1 MPEGLDWYQIDAF
14 VEGPF
19 SGNPAAV
26 YALPRW
32 LPDARLQAIAE
43 SHNLSET
50 AFLVPCEAGTWRLRW
65 FTPSTEVDL
74 CGHAT
79 LAAAWALFEHQ
90 SPQADTLHFHT
101 RSGVLHVERNGE
113 LLLMN
118 FPALAPQPVASS
130 LSARLGSALG
140 VQPQQVL
147 GNVDLLAILADET
160 AVRTLAPDLHALTA
174 LECRGVI
181 VSAPGDDVDFV
192 SRFFAPRV
200 GVDEDPVTGSA
211 HCLLTPYWSAR
222 LARDELLARQLS
234 RRGGWLRCTQR
245 GDRVLLAGR
254 CRLFAT
260 GRTFLPD

>member
-1 MPEGLDWYQIDAF
+1 MRETLHWHQVDAF

-26 YALPRW
+26 YVLQQW

-50 AFLVPCEAGTWRLRW
+50 AFVVPAEADRWQLRW
-65 FTPSTEVDL
+65 FTPTAEVDL

-79 LAAAWALFEHQ
+79 LAAAWTLFETHL
-90 SPQADTLHFHT
+90 PAPDTLHFRTH
-101 RSGVLHVERNGE
+101 SGELRVERDGE
-113 LLLMN
+113 LLRMD
-118 FPALAPQPVASS
+118 FPALAPQPVADD
-130 LSARLGSALG
+130 LAARLGAALG
-140 VQPQQVL
+140 TRPEQVL
-147 GNVDLLAILADET
+147 ANVDLLAILRDEA
-160 AVRTLAPDLHALTA
+160 AVRGLTPDLHALAA

-181 VSAPGDDVDFV
+181 VSAPGDEVDFV

-211 HCLLTPYWSAR
+211 HCVLTPYWSAR
-222 LARDELLARQLS
+222 LGRERLLARQLS
-234 RRGGWLRCTQR
+234 RRGGRLHCTQR

-260 GRTFLPD
+260 GRTFLPG